1 MAGLILEETTKRFGN
16 NVILDSIDLE
26 IDDGQFVVF
35 VGPSGCGKSTLLRII
50 AGLTD
55 ISAGDVYIGG
65 QKVNDVPPAERGIAM
80 VFQSYALYPHMT
92 VEQNMGFSLRM
103 AREEKQAIH
112 EKVLAAARI
121 LQLDQLLDRKPKELS
136 GGQRQRV
143 AIGRAIVRQPQIFLF
158 DEPLSNLDAEL
169 RVDMRV
175 QIAKLHK
182 QLKTT
187 MIYVTHDQVEAMTMA
202 DQIVV
207 LNDGQLQQV
216 GTPMTLYHYPRN
228 RFVASFIGSP
238 RMNFIA
244 VSYQGAN
251 GKGVD
256 VKLGS
261 KKTTLPVKS
270 SNDASISVNQELFLG
285 IRPKHLNIQG
295 KGALILPGKIE
306 VVEKLGGLSYA
317 YVHLK
322 ENDIQFTV
330 EIDEDASLEAGKEIN
345 LGLRAADCHLFDA
358 GGKAFQRLT
367 KFDVH

>member
-1 MAGLILEETTKRFGN
+1 MAGLVLQEATKKFGD
-16 NVILDSIDLE
+16 NVILDGIDLQ

-65 QKVNDVPPAERGIAM
+65 KKVNDVPPAERGIAM

-103 AREEKQAIH
+103 AREQKEVIH
-112 EKVLAAARI
+112 KKVVAAARI
-121 LQLDQLLDRKPKELS
+121 LQLDQLLDRRPKELS

-175 QIAKLHK
+175 QIAKLHQ

-238 RMNFIA
+238 RMNFIP
-244 VSYQGAN
+244 VSYQSSN
-251 GKGVD
+251 SKGVD
-256 VKLGS
+256 ITLGG
-261 KKTTLPVKS
+261 KKASLPVKAVDGES
-270 SNDASISVNQELFLG
+270 YAAGQELFLG
-285 IRPKHLNIQG
+285 IRPKHLNMRG
-295 KGALILPGKIE
+295 KGSLILPGKIE

-322 ENDIQFTV
+322 ENDMQFTV
-330 EIDEDASLEAGKEIN
+330 EIDEDVSLAAGKEIN
-345 LGLRAADCHLFDA
+345 LGLQAVDCHLFD
-358 GGKAFQRLT
+358 GDGRAFRRLT
-367 KFDVH
+367 RFDIH